1 MNLKET
7 LTSELI
13 KTIKRYQKTET
24 IFMADDLLA
33 LAQTAQIL
41 DSLDVEVSEQ
51 EKLNRWLKS
60 ADRFYSK

>member
-33 LAQTAQIL
+33 LAKAAEIIN
-41 DSLDVEVSEQ
+41 SLDIELNE
-51 EKLNRWLKS
+51 ENKLNKLIEWLK
-60 ADRFYSK
+60 DTEE